1 MMNNMFLNRLMN
13 KVAFLRNAR
22 LCGIPFS
29 TERCK
34 PTVCFFGREN
44 AIIKQFHSVRNDS
57 LGKKTITNPL
67 SAFRRNATNYKLKL
81 SNKII
86 K

>member
-57 LGKKTITNPL
+57 LGKKTITNHL